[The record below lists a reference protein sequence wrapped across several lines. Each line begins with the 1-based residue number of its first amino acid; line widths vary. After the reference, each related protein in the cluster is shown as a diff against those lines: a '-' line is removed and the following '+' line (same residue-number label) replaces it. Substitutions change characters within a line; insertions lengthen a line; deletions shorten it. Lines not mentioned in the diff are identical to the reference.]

1 MKISNETV
9 AMLKNFSTINPNI
22 VVKAGNVIKTISE
35 AKNILATANVAES
48 FPQDF
53 GIYDLNEL
61 LSVVGM
67 FEDPDLEFGDDGKTV
82 KISEGGQSVNYF
94 FSDASILTTPQK
106 DITMP
111 ACEIELDITEDQMSN
126 IRRAAAA
133 LGASDVVVV
142 GEEGG
147 SGVTV
152 KVTDTKDSTANS
164 YEMSIPSATRPDSSF
179 EMIFNI
185 SNFKFVG
192 GDMKVSISSKLIS
205 QFATG
210 EVTYWVALEKNSKFN
225 A

>member
-1 MKISNETV
+1 
-9 AMLKNFSTINPNI
+9 
-22 VVKAGNVIKTISE
+22 
-35 AKNILATANVAES
+35 
-48 FPQDF
+48 
-53 GIYDLNEL
+53 
-61 LSVVGM
+61 
-67 FEDPDLEFGDDGKTV
+67 
-82 KISEGGQSVNYF
+82 
-94 FSDASILTTPQK
+94 
-106 DITMP
+106 MP
-111 ACEIELDITEDQMSN
+111 ACEIELDITEEQMSN